1 MPNFPNWVQTILL
14 ALLLGVLANYLTPLP
29 KFILML
35 IRRAILSVLVVM
47 SKRFTRRRIRLL
59 KERLDQ
65 LQNYQKS
72 FEVMHISMLRRLLNI
87 VFYGFTAVLMTGVAI
102 AYLIPI
108 KEGKRLSDNILLVLL
123 VAAMLAYT
131 RFTVLVVKASDDL
144 RDVLNYDTYKMR
156 HDKEIQTLE
165 NRLTR

>member
-1 MPNFPNWVQTILL
+1 
-14 ALLLGVLANYLTPLP
+14 
-29 KFILML
+29 
-35 IRRAILSVLVVM
+35 M